1 MQDEPFGETMQ
12 EMKMRTGALA
22 ILLALAA
29 PSVAAPKVD
38 PAVFADPV
46 HDTAHPARMAVVHI
60 PSGGVEINAVVYV
73 AASKGPHPVVVLC
86 HGLPGNEKNLDLAQA
101 IRRAGWTVV
110 TFNYRGSWGSPG
122 TYSFANDLADVDAV
136 LAYVRAPE
144 NAARLRFDPKHIV
157 LGGHSLGGWAT
168 ALTVAHDNRLAGAFM
183 ISPGNLRRI
192 GKLPREQAV
201 AFLKDNGMESLAT
214 TPEAMADE
222 LIAQGDT
229 YDFVTTAPRLTGTRL
244 LVLTSDDGGA
254 PAADAL
260 VAGIRANGGK
270 GVTTVHA
277 ATDHSWSDARVRL
290 ASELIGWLRRT
301 TPSR

>member
-1 MQDEPFGETMQ
+1 
-12 EMKMRTGALA
+12 MRNGSIA
-22 ILLALAA
+22 ILLALAT
-29 PSVAAPKVD
+29 PSVSAPLPVD
-38 PAVFADPV
+38 PAVAADPI
-46 HDTAHPARMAVVHI
+46 HDAANPARMAVVHV

-73 AASKGPHPVVVLC
+73 AAGPGAHPVVVLC

-122 TYSFANDLADVDAV
+122 TYSFANDLADIRAV
-136 LAYVRAPE
+136 LSYARDPA
-144 NAARLRFDPKHIV
+144 NAAKLGLDPKRIV

-168 ALTVAHDNRLAGAFM
+168 ALIAANDKGLAGAFM
-183 ISPGNLRRI
+183 ISPGNLGRL
-192 GKLPREQAV
+192 GKLPRDQAI
-201 AFLKDNGMESLAT
+201 AFLRDNGMESLAT

-222 LIAQGDT
+222 LIAKADA
-229 YDFVTTAPRLTGTRL
+229 YDFVQTAPRLTDIRL

-260 VAGIRANGGK
+260 VAGIRAGGGK
-270 GVTTVHA
+270 SVSTVHA

-290 ASELIGWLRRT
+290 GSEVIGWLRALR
-301 TPSR
+301 